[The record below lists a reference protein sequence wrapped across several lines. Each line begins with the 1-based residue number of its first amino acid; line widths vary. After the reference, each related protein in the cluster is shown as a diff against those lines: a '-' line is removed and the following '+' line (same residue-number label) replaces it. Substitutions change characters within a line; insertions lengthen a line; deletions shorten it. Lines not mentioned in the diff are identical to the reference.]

1 MNPCG
6 NCRTPVPAEARFCL
20 NCGGQMSDPGAQT
33 VQLGVEGADLLLQ
46 VVQRE
51 LAKEYDIQRELGRG
65 GMAVVY
71 QAIEVDLG
79 RRVALKVLPPDMA
92 MSRSMAERFKREARM
107 SASLDHPNI
116 IPIFRV
122 GQAGSLFY
130 IAMKLVEGR
139 PLNEIVDVQGA
150 LPIPVVMHL
159 MRRLTSALA
168 YAHDRGVVH
177 RDVKC
182 ANILIDRDGRALVSD
197 FGIARTVEDPN
208 MTVPGLVI
216 GTPYFMSPEQ
226 CASKKLGPQSD
237 QYSLGIALFQLLTGL
252 VPFHA
257 DTLTGIMHHH
267 FYTPVPD
274 VSRVRGDVPPALL
287 AVLARALAK
296 KPEDR
301 YATTGA
307 MLAAVEA
314 VPFSAEDRRRAEVM
328 LQNLAIGAPI
338 DRVDAVRLPPLPP
351 TATPSGTPLIGAPV
365 RRRRPALGVIAA
377 AAVVAVAAS
386 VATTMLTARGGSPF
400 AAPAEASAA
409 TAGTGP
415 EGSPDPAS
423 PRLASAAF
431 EGPPATDP
439 VRPAPDPGASGV
451 TSPDERRQ
459 SSALPDEGRPTAG
472 AETLVRPTAGAASL
486 VPPSTGG
493 AGAAPPAAATPRP
506 AVPPKSTGEG
516 LLRLRVYPIDAE
528 IVIDGSVLGR
538 GVLVDAPLPAGSHRL
553 RVVAP
558 GFQPHDTVFTV
569 EHGATTQIPS
579 VTLQPARSAP

>member
-1 MNPCG
+1 MNLCAS
-6 NCRTPVPAEARFCL
+6 CRTPVPVASRFCL
-20 NCGGQMSDPGAQT
+20 NCGGEMSDPGAQT
-33 VQLGVEGADLLLQ
+33 VQLDAEGTDLLLQ

-92 MSRSMAERFKREARM
+92 MSKSMAERFKREARM

-139 PLNEIVDVQGA
+139 PLNEVVDSQGA

-226 CASKKLGPQSD
+226 CASRKLGPQSD
-237 QYSLGIALFQLLTGL
+237 QYSLGIVLFQLLTGL

-274 VSRVRGDVPPALL
+274 VSRVRGDVPSALL

-338 DRVDAVRLPPLPP
+338 DRVDALRLPPLPP
-351 TATPSGTPLIGAPV
+351 TATPSGTPLINSIAP
-365 RRRRPALGVIAA
+365 RRRPGLGVIAA

-386 VATTMLTARGGSPF
+386 VATTMLTARGGQGF
-400 AAPAEASAA
+400 AAPSTASGIIAEAS
-409 TAGTGP
+409 TAGLTPPVLPTGATSSAANAPATTSASRPTVDGEGEARRGVAASRAETAPAADRP
-415 EGSPDPAS
+415 EAPVRSRSSGQA
-423 PRLASAAF
+423 ASAPAAP
-431 EGPPATDP
+431 PPATQP
-439 VRPAPDPGASGV
+439 
-451 TSPDERRQ
+451 SPTVAR
-459 SSALPDEGRPTAG
+459 SA
-472 AETLVRPTAGAASL
+472 
-486 VPPSTGG
+486 
-493 AGAAPPAAATPRP
+493 
-506 AVPPKSTGEG
+506 GEG
-516 LLRLRVYPIDAE
+516 MLRLRVYPIDAE
-528 IVIDGSVLGR
+528 ILIDGAVRGR
-538 GVLVDAPLPAGSHRL
+538 GVLVDEMLAAGTHRL
-553 RVVAP
+553 RIVAP
-558 GFQPHDTVFTV
+558 GFQPHDAVFVV
-569 EHGATTQIPS
+569 ETGVTTQMPPI
-579 VTLQPARSAP
+579 TLQPARGSQ